1 MAIGA
6 FAGLRPTAYIVTAF
20 DDIDLGRI
28 PVLSRP
34 AAWAFMAISM
44 TLIPATAGVAA
55 AEPVEPG
62 PATPAAPFEPAMS
75 DAAQPGAAPTDPT
88 SDSTS
93 AACQQF
99 TSALNYATTNYED
112 FAYATAGTGNHV
124 DYSKPDVVDSNTT
137 GRTALREAAATALTA
152 GRTPG
157 LPPDI
162 SDPMQA
168 WSLHAT
174 KLLLDMGLHRGGDAL
189 NTAASQMNTDAQ
201 NAQLACA
208 RIVAQP

>member
-1 MAIGA
+1 M
-6 FAGLRPTAYIVTAF
+6 
-20 DDIDLGRI
+20 
-28 PVLSRP
+28 LSRP
-34 AAWAFMAISM
+34 AVWAFIAFFM
-44 TLIPATAGVAA
+44 TLVPATLVPAMAGVAA
-55 AEPVEPG
+55 AEP
-62 PATPAAPFEPAMS
+62 APAAPSAPIDSPAD
-75 DAAQPGAAPTDPT
+75 DADPASPTSADPTADPT
-88 SDSTS
+88 SK
-93 AACQQF
+93 ACQQF

-112 FAYATAGTGNHV
+112 FAYATAGTGDHV
-124 DYSKPDVVDSNTT
+124 DYRKPDVVDSNTT
-137 GRTALREAAATALTA
+137 GRTALREAAATALAA

-208 RIVAQP
+208 RTVAQP

>member
-1 MAIGA
+1 M
-6 FAGLRPTAYIVTAF
+6 
-20 DDIDLGRI
+20 
-28 PVLSRP
+28 LSRP
-34 AAWAFMAISM
+34 AARAVIALSM
-44 TLIPATAGVAA
+44 TLMPATLVPAVAGVAT
-55 AEPVEPG
+55 AEP
-62 PATPAAPFEPAMS
+62 APAAPSAPIDAPAP
-75 DAAQPGAAPTDPT
+75 DTDPA
-88 SDSTS
+88 SPTS
-93 AACQQF
+93 ADPAAAACRQF

-112 FAYATAGTGNHV
+112 FAYATAGTGDHV

-162 SDPMQA
+162 GDPMQA

-208 RIVAQP
+208 RTVAQP

>member
-1 MAIGA
+1 
-6 FAGLRPTAYIVTAF
+6 
-20 DDIDLGRI
+20 
-28 PVLSRP
+28 
-34 AAWAFMAISM
+34 M
-44 TLIPATAGVAA
+44 TLAPATSAIAA
-55 AEPVEPG
+55 AEPVDPG
-62 PATPAAPFEPAMS
+62 AAAPSAPIEPAVS
-75 DAAQPGAAPTDPT
+75 DAARPEAVSTDPT
-88 SDSTS
+88 ADPTS
-93 AACQQF
+93 MACQQF

-112 FAYATAGTGNHV
+112 FAYATAGTGDHV

-157 LPPDI
+157 LAPDI